1 MDNQIIRTVE
11 NGVEFFTVT
20 QTGESGISV
29 SGLALLCGVSKQAIS
44 KLINNLSTKE
54 ATKSLQTW
62 ADKDLNLSTT
72 TRKQGG
78 TVKIF
83 RANFCAAVIT
93 HYAFAGN
100 QTAQISLNKFTEAGI
115 TLWIQKMTG
124 WQQPQPQ
131 PELNSTEPTLS
142 QIESVFAGLYK
153 FPIKTELIESA
164 KLSAIARTIPS
175 LTPSVEEAKR
185 LLSNALVIEELP
197 MTPTEVGVE
206 IAKKLNLSNIPS
218 AKKINQVLCDRGLQV
233 AEHSINRF
241 GKKRI
246 QYKLTETGEKYGQ
259 MQLEQA
265 RNGNKTLVIVRWFKS
280 VFDVISSS
288 F

>member
-1 MDNQIIRTVE
+1 MDNKIIRTVE
-11 NGVEFFTVT
+11 NDVEFFTVT
-20 QTGESGISV
+20 ETGESGISV
-29 SGLALLCGVSKQAIS
+29 SGLAVLCGVSKQAIS

-62 ADKDLNLSTT
+62 NDKELNLSTT

-83 RANFCAAVIT
+83 RADFCADVIM
-93 HYAFAGN
+93 HYAFSGN
-100 QTAQISLNKFTEAGI
+100 PTAQISLSKFTNTGI

-124 WQQPQPQ
+124 WQQPQQ
-131 PELNSTEPTLS
+131 ELNSTEPTIS

-153 FPIKTELIESA
+153 FPIKSELIESA
-164 KLSAIARTIPS
+164 KLSAISRSIPS
-175 LTPSVEEAKR
+175 LTRSVEEAKR
-185 LLSNALVIEELP
+185 LLSNALVIEEVP
-197 MTPTEVGVE
+197 MTPTEIGVE
-206 IAKKLNLSNIPS
+206 IAKKLSLTNIPS
-218 AKKINQVLCDRGLQV
+218 AKRINQALIDKGLQV

-246 QYKLTETGEKYGQ
+246 QYKLTTDGEKYGQ

-265 RNGNKTLVIVRWFKS
+265 RNGNKTLVIVRWFS
-280 VFDVISSS
+280 TVIDAIAES